1 MIARVR
7 PRRVHRNAAGHDEQP
22 QSLIGREPAGRVC
35 GANSRPASVRS
46 AMMRMV
52 AGDKVIGSRRECAA
66 ADRLTGSTYC

>member
-1 MIARVR
+1 
-7 PRRVHRNAAGHDEQP
+7 
-22 QSLIGREPAGRVC
+22 
-35 GANSRPASVRS
+35 VRS